1 MVLTSSSFR
10 EKLMD
15 FLVSFLLSWGIGTA
29 SLLCLYSAFPIPADR
44 TILVRVVGLCSFAV
58 SIAYLFRQGWI
69 VVSSGWVI
77 GLGILLIWF
86 SDPLVNGT
94 KMILET
100 LLGFYSCA
108 YPNLSLS
115 IGEVPLG
122 YTATLPMCLWGVM
135 IVTLCAWTILRQQT
149 PVGVLVLSAFPLAL
163 CMVVVDTP
171 PDRSYLF
178 QYLICV
184 ALLVITQG
192 CRCRDR
198 VAGNRLCLLLILP
211 ITLLVL
217 GLHSFLPEW
226 PYSRKPWSD
235 ELLQQIETLLPSLH
249 TGDGFSA
256 PSKPSESFYPETPL
270 DMGPPKFTGRPVLE
284 VAAPT
289 SGTIYLR
296 GTALGEYSKN
306 RWSPLKSTK
315 YSNVHTPSAGFYL
328 QYEESEVTKK
338 KMHIITY
345 GDNDVVYTPYY
356 LSHLP
361 YTGDSVWDYAI
372 RNTNYRRSY
381 DIAYCTE
388 PPQALYSSR
397 QSDSH
402 SKRENY
408 DAFAHAL
415 YTKLPRDTQKGAKQY
430 LQAHGLYTE
439 DPTIGPDPSSYTQQ
453 IAELVRSSAT
463 YDINTPPLPQDKD
476 FVLWFLEESP
486 TGYCVHF
493 ASATVVLLRAAGI
506 PARFVTGYVVN
517 AEAGTPVTVLDSNAH
532 AWAEY
537 YVDGIGWIPL
547 DATPGEA
554 LENILQPEETTPQ
567 TTTEQTLPDETTS
580 HTEPSTEAPT
590 HETVPSESAPSAAME
605 TTPDAPEATKQF
617 RIPGWIFLLPVLVLL
632 ALAYRPIVLYLRRRK
647 LKKLPDNEA
656 FLLCWH
662 YSSCLA
668 RWLKVSQNTCMD
680 LALKARFS
688 QHTMDKED
696 WDTFHNWQDALEL
709 NLSSAS
715 FIKRI
720 LVHRIL
726 LWDAKL

>member
-192 CRCRDR
+192 CRCRDH

-226 PYSRKPWSD
+226 PYSRKPWSN
-235 ELLQQIETLLPSLH
+235 ELLQQVENLFPNLH
-249 TGDGFSA
+249 VG
-256 PSKPSESFYPETPL
+256 ESISVPPNLMEPFYPQTPL
-270 DMGPPKFTGRPVLE
+270 DIGPPRFTGRPIME
-284 VAAPT
+284 VTAPT

-296 GTALGEYSKN
+296 GTAFGQYDRNQWSLPKSAGYSGV
-306 RWSPLKSTK
+306 
-315 YSNVHTPSAGFYL
+315 YAPSAGFYL
-328 QYEESEVTKK
+328 KYEKSEADPET
-338 KMHIITY
+338 MHILTY
-345 GDNDVVYTPYY
+345 GGHDVLYTPYY
-356 LSHLP
+356 LPYLP
-361 YTGDSVWDYAI
+361 HIGYPASDFAI
-372 RNTNYRRSY
+372 RNVEHLRSY
-381 DIAYCTE
+381 DMPYC
-388 PPQALYSSR
+388 PDAPQALYTYE
-397 QSDSH
+397 QPDSYQEL
-402 SKRENY
+402 ENY
-408 DAFAHAL
+408 DAFAHTI
-415 YTKLPRDTQKGAKQY
+415 YTKLPWDTRQKAKQY

-439 DPTIGPDPSSYTQQ
+439 HPTIGPDPSSHTQQ

-463 YDINTPPLPQDKD
+463 YDIRTPPLPRGEN
-476 FVLWFLEESP
+476 FVIWFLEESP

-493 ASATVVLLRAAGI
+493 ASATVVLLRAVGI

-567 TTTEQTLPDETTS
+567 ATTEQTLPDETTS
-580 HTEPSTEAPT
+580 HTEPSTAAPT
-590 HETVPSESAPSAAME
+590 YETVPSESAPSATME
-605 TTPDAPEATKQF
+605 TTPDAPEATKPF

-632 ALAYRPIVLYLRRRK
+632 ALAYRPSVLYLRRRK

-696 WDTFHNWQDALEL
+696 WDTFHNWQDALQL

-720 LVHRIL
+720 LIHRIL